1 MSWLLP
7 AVLSALFAS
16 LVTIFAKVGIKGV
29 DSNLATLVRTLVILP
44 FIFFI
49 VLAQGHLKEISSLS
63 KTTLIFLVLSGLA
76 TGLSWLFYFRALQIG
91 DVHKVVPIDKLS
103 FVLSIL
109 LGVLVFH
116 EKISAYG
123 IVGIVLLVLG
133 TLLVVFV

>member
-7 AVLSALFAS
+7 AILSALFAS
-16 LVTIFAKVGIKGV
+16 LVTILAKIGIKGV
-29 DSNLATLVRTLVILP
+29 DSNLATLIRTLVILP

-49 VLAQGHLKEISSLS
+49 VLAQGHLKEIGSLS
-63 KTTLIFLVLSGLA
+63 KTPLILLVLSGLA

-103 FVLSIL
+103 FVFSIL

-123 IVGIVLLVLG
+123 IFGIALLVLG